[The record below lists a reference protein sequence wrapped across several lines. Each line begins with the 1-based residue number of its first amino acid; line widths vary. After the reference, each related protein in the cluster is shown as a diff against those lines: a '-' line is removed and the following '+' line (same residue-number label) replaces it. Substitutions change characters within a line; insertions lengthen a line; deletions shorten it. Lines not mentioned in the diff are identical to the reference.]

1 MSRGRFS
8 DITKEQA
15 ALIRKRYFEGVF
27 LKDIAAEVGIT
38 LSMVRRFIEREDLI
52 QQKPKKP
59 DYRWPQDLIDTWSL
73 LNQRYGTRIEKPQ
86 WKKNIE
92 QRFERVE

>member
-15 ALIRKRYFEGVF
+15 ALIRKRYFDGVY

-52 QQKPKKP
+52 RQKPKNP
-59 DYRWPQDLIDTWSL
+59 DYRWSQDLIDKWDL
-73 LNQRYGTRIEKPQ
+73 LNRRYGKRKEKS
-86 WKKNIE
+86 
-92 QRFERVE
+92 